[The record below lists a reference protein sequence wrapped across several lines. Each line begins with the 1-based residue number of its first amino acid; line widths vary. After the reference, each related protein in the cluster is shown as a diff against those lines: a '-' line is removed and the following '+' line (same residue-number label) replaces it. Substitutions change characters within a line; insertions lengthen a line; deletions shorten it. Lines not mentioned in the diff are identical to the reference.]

1 MPSLNGDH
9 TLDTFDNV
17 TILPQGNYLLSC
29 MTRIRSSDTECSD
42 FVDAFEK
49 VATQLLMAALDHV
62 PSEPLSISTPTGSTY
77 HGCYQSRPVCGV
89 SILRAGSSFEN
100 ALRKAYSGPL
110 SFGKILIQRDEA
122 TSLPHHLYSKLPQNV
137 ASTTV
142 LILEPMLATGG
153 SAMKALDVLKEA
165 GVSEENMIFVNLVA
179 SRKGLTILHKC
190 FPGIKLVTAAVDEDL
205 TPSNCPTLLG
215 IDILTEEENS
225 SHRPVRSYWSFANL
239 ASQRHYLCVEVG
251 KTLSDADAEFERGLD
266 AIETA
271 CSVSNDIGGSHHV
284 NQSSE
289 IHTVNEPLG
298 VCLSITPF
306 NFPFLVPLWSI
317 PYAILA
323 GNTVILKPSERTPS
337 VSQALADCFLR
348 AGFPPGV
355 FNVVNGGSGVVNALL
370 AQPSI
375 QAISFV
381 GSDIAGERITEH
393 ARATRKRIQA
403 ECNGKNHGVVLDDA
417 SKMKSLYAI
426 AGSAFGAAGQRCMA
440 LSVVILVG
448 STKDWLDDLVKL
460 AQSLVIG
467 CGLDPGVEIGPLI
480 STESKKRVEEIIT
493 TAEKEG
499 AKVVLDGRNYSVP
512 EYPEGNF
519 VGPTILTDVKP
530 YMSCYQEEIFG
541 PVLCCMEVESLEEA
555 IELINT
561 NRSPSG
567 PVLRTAN
574 KDSFMGENTDTS

>member
-1 MPSLNGDH
+1 M
-9 TLDTFDNV
+9 
-17 TILPQGNYLLSC
+17 
-29 MTRIRSSDTECSD
+29 
-42 FVDAFEK
+42 
-49 VATQLLMAALDHV
+49 
-62 PSEPLSISTPTGSTY
+62 
-77 HGCYQSRPVCGV
+77 
-89 SILRAGSSFEN
+89 
-100 ALRKAYSGPL
+100 
-110 SFGKILIQRDEA
+110 
-122 TSLPHHLYSKLPQNV
+122 
-137 ASTTV
+137 
-142 LILEPMLATGG
+142 
-153 SAMKALDVLKEA
+153 
-165 GVSEENMIFVNLVA
+165 
-179 SRKGLTILHKC
+179 
-190 FPGIKLVTAAVDEDL
+190 
-205 TPSNCPTLLG
+205 
-215 IDILTEEENS
+215 
-225 SHRPVRSYWSFANL
+225 
-239 ASQRHYLCVEVG
+239 
-251 KTLSDADAEFERGLD
+251 
-266 AIETA
+266 
-271 CSVSNDIGGSHHV
+271 
-284 NQSSE
+284 
-289 IHTVNEPLG
+289 
-298 VCLSITPF
+298 
-306 NFPFLVPLWSI
+306 
-317 PYAILA
+317 
-323 GNTVILKPSERTPS
+323 
-337 VSQALADCFLR
+337 
-348 AGFPPGV
+348 

-541 PVLCCMEVESLEEA
+541 PVLCCMEVDSLEEA

-561 NRSPSG
+561 NRCRRFSPDFIVVYHADCRRWKRVHFIHKQSCEVSNI
-567 PVLRTAN
+567 PAVSKRWSNRYQRT
-574 KDSFMGENTDTS
+574 NTWSVSHLSCCLGLGLTDLQLHPDQS